1 MAENFMGNAGR
12 GLLGELWCD
21 RYKIQ
26 RQLGE
31 NGGRRTLL
39 ALDVQTQE
47 LVVIK
52 VLTFNDEFRWDDLKL
67 FEREAETLKSL
78 SHPAIPRYLDY
89 FELNNPNIKGFALVQ
104 TYIATQSMQ
113 EHLQTGR
120 KFHETE
126 IKQLAKSLLE
136 VLNYLH
142 SRQPMV
148 IHRDIKPSNILLANR
163 SAHHVGDVYLIDFGS
178 VQTTVKEGG
187 TRTVVGT
194 YGYMPPEQ
202 FGGRAFPASDIYSLG
217 ATLIYLLTG
226 KHPAELLDDDLQIQ
240 FESIVNLSPEF
251 TTWLKLMTHPSLN
264 SRCQSVPAALQA
276 LENPSVFKLD
286 YYQNK
291 TQKNRPVVKFNKPEH
306 SKIKIIKTV
315 KKLEIIFPARGF
327 FKVRQINF
335 SSLEAL
341 IFCALFCPLF
351 LFVILF
357 TPLTSLI
364 EVLLL
369 ILSVYIDAILSGLA
383 TGNIICYLIG
393 LLTLSLVIFLISH
406 LLTLYCGKTRIVI
419 DRHIM
424 IIAKELFGI
433 QGLSLVEPTQIP
445 VESIGKIV
453 STITS
458 YQLRNLQNQI
468 EEKNLPPNLIIC
480 QGTMEH
486 DLNKYPK
493 KDLTIDER
501 DWIAQEISEW
511 LGIPITEE

>member
-1 MAENFMGNAGR
+1 MAENFIGNAGR
-12 GLLGELWCD
+12 ELLGELWCD
-21 RYKIQ
+21 RYQIQ

-67 FEREAETLKSL
+67 FEREAQTLKSL

-89 FELNNPNIKGFALVQ
+89 FELDNPNIKGFALVQ
-104 TYIATQSMQ
+104 TYIASKSLQ

-240 FESIVNLSPEF
+240 FESIINLSPEF
-251 TTWLKLMTHPSLN
+251 TAWLKWMTHPSLN
-264 SRCQSVPAALQA
+264 SRFKSVSAALQA
-276 LENPSVFKLD
+276 LENPSVIKLD

-291 TQKNRPVVKFNKPEH
+291 TQKNSLAVKFEKPAH
-306 SKIKIIKTV
+306 SKIKLMQNADN
-315 KKLEIIFPARGF
+315 LEIIFPARGF

-335 SSLEAL
+335 STLEGL
-341 IFCALFCPLF
+341 IFGALLLF
-351 LFVILF
+351 GILF

-369 ILSVYIDAILSGLA
+369 ILSVYIDTILSGLA
-383 TGNIICYLIG
+383 TGNIICYLIC

-419 DRHIM
+419 DRHRM

-433 QGLSLVEPTQIP
+433 QGLSLVEPTQIT
-445 VESIGKIV
+445 VEYIGKLV

-458 YQLRNLQNQI
+458 YQLRNLNNQI
-468 EEKNLPPNLIIC
+468 EEKKLPPNLIIC

-486 DLNKYPK
+486 DLNKYLNQ
-493 KDLTIDER
+493 DLTIDER